1 VSLITV
7 TPTSAF
13 PGDQV
18 VANISLTSPVPAG
31 TTVELSWATQNNP
44 TQTILTVASV
54 PSGATVTSINFFA
67 PSAFGGGG
75 GGGGGGPSGGMILI
89 FARTANSAQ
98 YASASLQV
106 QRP

>member
-67 PSAFGGGG
+67 PSDAKIPLS
-75 GGGGGGPSGGMILI
+75 PS
-89 FARTANSAQ
+89 ARPFTHSTSRARRWGVAARLESGTSVEPLAI
-98 YASASLQV
+98 
-106 QRP
+106 